1 MTETSQIRTA
11 VVFDLEFTAW
21 EGSWDRR
28 WLGPGEFKEVV
39 QIGALKVDA
48 VTFAELA
55 SFELLVKPRINPV
68 LSDYLVNLT
77 GVTNEA
83 LAGRG
88 VDFLEAYRRFLE
100 FADGRVICAFGR
112 DDLVFAENIRIY
124 GIRHAPSTPRYIN
137 IAPWLA
143 ENGIETKGM
152 HACDV
157 GPRAGVPFEGRMH
170 DALDDAR
177 SVAGGI
183 AALVKR
189 GARNPFV

>member
-11 VVFDLEFTAW
+11 IVFDLEFTAW
-21 EGSWDRR
+21 ESSWDRR

-39 QIGALKVDA
+39 QIGAVKVDA
-48 VTFAELA
+48 VSFAELV

-77 GVTNEA
+77 GIANKAVIE
-83 LAGRG
+83 RG
-88 VDFLEAYRRFLE
+88 VDFLDAYRRLLD
-100 FADGRVICAFGR
+100 FADGAVICAFGR
-112 DDLVFAENIRIY
+112 DDLVFAENIRLY
-124 GIRHAPSTPRYIN
+124 GIKDAPPAPRYIN
-137 IAPWLA
+137 IASWLI
-143 ENGIETKGM
+143 ENGIDTKGM

-170 DALDDAR
+170 DALDDSR
-177 SVAGGI
+177 SVARGI

-189 GARNPFV
+189 GARNPFL